1 MDSTTPIKVAI
12 IDDRPKA
19 RKKLAQLVGK
29 DPGLQMV
36 AATDTGPAG
45 IHALEEH
52 KPDVILLDIKEPFSD
67 SMETTSMFIGKF
79 PDTRVIL
86 LSRHSK
92 KSMSA
97 SLCEQWACFFL
108 CDHCSTKGLLS
119 AIKDGHHHSR
129 NGSIPP
135 DTGKSDS
142 ISH

>member
-19 RKKLAQLVGK
+19 RKKLVQLVGK

-45 IHALEEH
+45 IHALEEQ

-92 KSMSA
+92 KSISA
-97 SLCEQWACFFL
+97 SFCEKWACFFL
-108 CDHCSTKGLLS
+108 CDDCSAKGILS
-119 AIKDGHHHSR
+119 AIREGHHHGGAEVS
-129 NGSIPP
+129 PP
-135 DTGKSDS
+135 AGV
-142 ISH
+142 